1 MWIDTIYIRKPT
13 KTHQKRK
20 KIPCKTHFH
29 IHFHLAQPWELTSLV
44 WESSVSEQALSTSYS
59 TEKSKHPPLERHRA
73 IGTFCKIKIGLYGNK
88 VSKIEET
95 RYINTPTK
103 SSSFCSQNII

>member
-13 KTHQKRK
+13 KTRQKRK

-29 IHFHLAQPWELTSLV
+29 IHFHLAQPWKLTSPV
-44 WESSVSEQALSTSYS
+44 WESSIFEQVLSTLYS
-59 TEKSKHPPLERHRA
+59 TEKSKNPPLERHRA

-88 VSKIEET
+88 VSEIEET
-95 RYINTPTK
+95 RYINTP
-103 SSSFCSQNII
+103 QNLHHFAVKT